1 MQPFKG
7 VANAYLVE
15 GTAWTTETYVHVRW
29 GWLAF
34 LGAQIAIC
42 IAFLVFTIAATH
54 ISETMVLK
62 SSPLAVLVALGQS
75 GREAVGN
82 LSTEADMKQRAAR
95 YRATLVGNEL
105 VICP

>member
-7 VANAYLVE
+7 VPNAHMVE
-15 GTAWTTETYVHVRW
+15 GTAWAIETYVHVRW

-54 ISETMVLK
+54 VSGTMVLK
-62 SSPLAVLVALGQS
+62 SSPLAALMALGQS
-75 GREAVGN
+75 GRDVVGN

-95 YRATLVGNEL
+95 YRAKLIGNEL